1 MPSISSDGPWRRGS
15 ASTRDVEIL
24 TALLTG
30 RGEPLYERVKEIE
43 AEVRKLELLVDRMLE
58 DL

>member
-1 MPSISSDGPWRRGS
+1 M
-15 ASTRDVEIL
+15 EIL